1 MLHKY
6 EADATSYQRRIG
18 HSEAEFSNLNYFY
31 HYPLVDKI
39 GENLVVAHLNRLEA
53 VKIIL
58 DSFDGAKDKEMLY
71 FLKSGEMKI
80 L

>member
-1 MLHKY
+1 M
-6 EADATSYQRRIG
+6 
-18 HSEAEFSNLNYFY
+18 NYFY

-80 L
+80 LSMEEIKQLSIGLRGF